1 MVAASL
7 LSAVCGIVQT
17 FWIPRLLSVDG
28 YGYWRMFLLYMGY
41 AGLLHLGLVDGALLL
56 WSKAHPKASPN
67 RTVLGRSLQFL
78 LAEQLAL
85 ITVAVILLRLK
96 HASPDATPLLAAFA
110 VYTLLFNLLCITQVY
125 LQVHAQF
132 GLVALGN
139 SLPGLLFVVLLA
151 GLALGGHVT
160 VNALLLAYLIA
171 WMGTVAVLL
180 IQAFRFNNAIGG
192 PYPDPPAPAQSVK
205 PARWRPGLEY
215 IAAGWPIMLASTG
228 YGLMQSA
235 DRVTVNLTRPIHDFA
250 IYSLSQSTIYVP
262 ITILAALSR
271 VAFTYFA
278 RATDEG
284 RSGLYRSS
292 TRTITL
298 LWMLLLPYYFAVEF
312 VVARFLPKY
321 VPGLP
326 AGRILLF
333 SVLFLSLIQ
342 IVQLNTY
349 SLEGRQRQFF
359 LGSIVAVAVAFATA
373 WIGSRVI
380 GTLTAVALS
389 QVITAALWWLA
400 NEYFLRQRTGMRPQ
414 DILRVI
420 LGLAVSSA
428 ALAGVEAI
436 GANCILAS
444 ILYLLLILPTSAF
457 LFPHERRLLTQ
468 RLARLRRVEA

>member
-7 LSAVCGIVQT
+7 LSAVFGIVQT

-41 AGLLHLGLVDGALLL
+41 AGLLHLGLVDGALLV

-85 ITVAVILLRLK
+85 ITVAVILLRLQ
-96 HASPDATPLLAAFA
+96 HASTDATPLLAAFA

-151 GLALGGHVT
+151 GLAIGGHVT
-160 VNALLLAYLIA
+160 VNALLVAYLIA
-171 WMGTVAVLL
+171 WTCTLAVLL
-180 IQAFRFNNAIGG
+180 IQALRFNAGAGG
-192 PYPDPPAPAQSVK
+192 PAPDPPAPAQPAK
-205 PARWRPGLEY
+205 PGRWRSGREY
-215 IAAGWPIMLASTG
+215 IAAGWPIMLASVG

-235 DRVTVNLTRPIHDFA
+235 ARVTVNLTRPIHDFA

-298 LWMLLLPYYFAVEF
+298 LWMLLLPYYFAVDF
-312 VVARFLPKY
+312 FVARFLPKY

-333 SVLFLSLIQ
+333 SVLFLCLIQ

-359 LGSIVAVAVAFATA
+359 LGSIVAVAAAFATA

-380 GTLTAVALS
+380 GTLQAVAWS

-400 NEYFLRQRTGMRPQ
+400 NEYFLRQRTAIRRQ
-414 DILRVI
+414 DILRVL
-420 LGLAVSSA
+420 LGFALSSSA
-428 ALAGVEAI
+428 LVGVQAI
-436 GANCILAS
+436 ETNYIVAS
-444 ILYLLLILPTSAF
+444 LLYLLIILPITAL
-457 LFPHERRLLTQ
+457 LFPEERRLLMQ
-468 RLARLRRVEA
+468 RIAALRTAAK

>member
-7 LSAVCGIVQT
+7 LSAVFGIVQT
-17 FWIPRLLSVDG
+17 FWIPRLLPVDA

-56 WSKAHPKASPN
+56 WSKAHPNAAPG

-78 LAEQLAL
+78 LAEQLTL
-85 ITVAVILLRLK
+85 ITVAVVLLRLK

-125 LQVHAQF
+125 LQVHAKF

-160 VNALLLAYLIA
+160 VNALLIAYLSA
-171 WMGTVAVLL
+171 WACTVAVLL
-180 IQAFRFNNAIGG
+180 VQAFRFNTTAE
-192 PYPDPPAPAQSVK
+192 DSSASAQ
-205 PARWRPGLEY
+205 PGRWRRGFDY

-278 RATDEG
+278 RVTHEG

-321 VPGLP
+321 IPGLP
-326 AGRILLF
+326 AGCILLF

-359 LGSIVAVAVAFATA
+359 LGSIVAVVVAFATA
-373 WIGSRVI
+373 WVGSRVI
-380 GTLTAVALS
+380 GTLTAVAWS
-389 QVITAALWWLA
+389 QVITAALWWLG
-400 NEYFLRQRTGMRPQ
+400 NEYFLRQRTAIRSW
-414 DILRVI
+414 DILLVL
-420 LGLAVSSA
+420 LGFAVSA
-428 ALAGVEAI
+428 AVLAGVKGI
-436 GANCILAS
+436 GANFVVAS
-444 ILYLLLILPTSAF
+444 ALYLLIVLPVSAL
-457 LFPHERRLLTQ
+457 LFPEERRLLI
-468 RLARLRRVEA
+468 RSIPLLHGRSA